1 MKKSLSIK
9 VDSHH
14 CLAIPRIRNSGVR
27 LPSPAGTRRCAVSI
41 LRSLKTTSEFWRT
54 IPTRSP
60 KTIHY
65 NYLMT
70 IFRPLPTAAADS
82 LPPVHAQVLAPETP
96 AEKEMR
102 LARQKNAK
110 DSLIKSWHCCK
121 TNSRPTYRSMQRIP
135 VADGA
140 SGCGPRRQEVGLEN
154 DLLAENE
161 IVVHVLEF
169 TRLGLVIK
177 DLTSA
182 TYTLGNV
189 ADIWRRHRSDKE
201 FFCFNA
207 MGKPH
212 LSRS

>member
-1 MKKSLSIK
+1 MGLK
-9 VDSHH
+9 DEF
-14 CLAIPRIRNSGVR
+14 ND
-27 LPSPAGTRRCAVSI
+27 AV
-41 LRSLKTTSEFWRT
+41 
-54 IPTRSP
+54 
-60 KTIHY
+60 H
-65 NYLMT
+65 
-70 IFRPLPTAAADS
+70 
-82 LPPVHAQVLAPETP
+82 
-96 AEKEMR
+96 
-102 LARQKNAK
+102 
-110 DSLIKSWHCCK
+110 
-121 TNSRPTYRSMQRIP
+121 
-135 VADGA
+135 
-140 SGCGPRRQEVGLEN
+140 GPRRQEVGLEN